1 MKLRDETDTST
12 DSYRTTATLLWF
24 KVRNLVRLG
33 GMLLVLLGVYHFLFT
48 VQFGLPALEIYQQYV
63 PQMLAVADG
72 GGVFD
77 AGHLIPI
84 VVGAIIVWFTP

>member
-33 GMLLVLLGVYHFLFT
+33 GMLLVLLGVYPFLFP
-48 VQFGLPALEIYQQYV
+48 VQFGLLAVEISQQYV